1 MKAAPRLVT
10 AELLDDL
17 APEDPRARRSRRD
30 LQLIH
35 RAMRSVSVLRK
46 GIARLGLAAAPRRVI
61 ELGAGDGTL
70 LLRLVRAIHPQWTGC
85 EITLLDRHDLVATGT
100 RAAYHRLGC
109 SVRMLQADALDW
121 AQTPGA
127 EQYQLGVATLF
138 LHHLDGRQLQVLL
151 SALALKTDAF
161 VACEP
166 RRNALARLGSRLVGL
181 LGANEVTRE
190 DAVKSVAAGFTGR
203 ELSIGWPDGCG
214 NWRIDEGFAWPFT
227 HYFAATR
234 TNPHTPGSRNVR

>member
-1 MKAAPRLVT
+1 MKAAPRLVA

-30 LQLIH
+30 LQRIH

-46 GIARLGLAAAPRRVI
+46 GVSRLGLAAPRSII

-70 LLRLVRAIHPQWTGC
+70 LLRLVRRMHPQWTGA
-85 EITLLDRHDLVATGT
+85 EITLLDRHDLVADGT
-100 RAAYHRLGC
+100 RAAYRRLGC
-109 SVRMLQADALDW
+109 SVRTLQADALEW

-127 EQYQLGVATLF
+127 EQYELGVATLF
-138 LHHLDGRQLQVLL
+138 LHHFAGNQLLHLL
-151 SALALKTDAF
+151 AALALRTDAF

-166 RRNALARLGSRLVGL
+166 RRGVPARLGSRLVGL
-181 LGANEVTRE
+181 LGANALTRA

-203 ELSIGWPDGCG
+203 ELSTGWPDVCAG
-214 NWRIDEGFAWPFT
+214 WRFDEGFAWPFT

-234 TNPHTPGSRNVR
+234 AAPYASGARDAS